1 MRIRGERR
9 RINGWRGIY
18 GSRNRRTGGKI
29 WRISCLCPSCWRK
42 RKTNGRTK
50 VLPSYWRSR
59 KISFLFPSFLFTWL
73 PYQDTTTL
81 HSYHDTSYLIPLI
94 IPWYGKREGE
104 RLYYRCSWVC
114 GVAMWKLPHSILI
127 QLCKISN
134 SREFLSCHKA

>member
-1 MRIRGERR
+1 MNNNKRTKGSGGFGEFPF
-9 RINGWRGIY
+9 
-18 GSRNRRTGGKI
+18 
-29 WRISCLCPSCWRK
+29 LCPSCWRK
-42 RKTNGRTK
+42 RKTNGRMK

-94 IPWYGKREGE
+94 IPWYSNREGITSI
-104 RLYYRCSWVC
+104 YRCSWVC

-134 SREFLSCHKA
+134 SREFISYHEAWQFFSLAIYKLF